1 MPMNMQPSTAF
12 AYVVDGEVGHV
23 HFMANAI
30 LNAIAVMSSDP
41 KVVIIPEEIVEE
53 ISKNA
58 GLGWTY
64 VDGNF
69 IPPTE
74 NS

>member
-1 MPMNMQPSTAF
+1 MPINMQPSTAF
-12 AYVVDGEVGHV
+12 AYVVDEEVGHV

-30 LNAIAVMSSDP
+30 LNAIAIMSSDP
-41 KVVIIPEEIVEE
+41 KVVVIPEEIAEE

-58 GLGWTY
+58 GLGWKY
-64 VDGNF
+64 VNGEF

-74 NS
+74 NV